1 MFRGSGPSLRAST
14 RAENADAHA
23 LCPSRSP
30 PDCRRDRQCRSDPK
44 RLCHDRV
51 CRVSSS
57 ARTCASAR
65 SCRDTS
71 GSLRAFRRA
80 QMTRDPRRGREKRF
94 PPQRHKGTEREQ
106 EGTTDEHGYTQIGT
120 AYFLSVKICVYLWSM
135 LLLSLCLCGRFCVK
149 KSTLTEQMLLA

>member
-14 RAENADAHA
+14 RAENADAHV

-44 RLCHDRV
+44 RPCHDRV

-71 GSLRAFRRA
+71 GSLRGFRRA

-94 PPQRHKGTEREQ
+94 PPPRHKGTKRKQ
-106 EGTTDEHGYTQIGT
+106 EGTTDEHGYTQIGI
-120 AYFLSVKICVYLWSM
+120 AHFLSVKICVYLWSM
-135 LLLSLCLCGRFCVK
+135 LLLSLREKARTSHG
-149 KSTLTEQMLLA
+149 

>member
-23 LCPSRSP
+23 LRPSRSP

-71 GSLRAFRRA
+71 GSLRAFRLA
-80 QMTRDPRRGREKRF
+80 QMTRGLRRGREKRF

-106 EGTTDEHGYTQIGT
+106 EQEGTTDERGYAQIGI
-120 AYFLSVKICVYLWSM
+120 AYSLSVEICVYLRLILPS
-135 LLLSLCLCGRFCVK
+135 SCLCAFVVSFFFRK
-149 KSTLTEQMLLA
+149 